1 MCPRLNG
8 CLWVRRQKRSVEEV
22 FLARSPFYRFPR
34 FLPTLPTLLCA
45 ADAAMPFFS
54 TFSGYKSSKIWKYKI
69 NVKVRM
75 ECQSW
80 WLSLRWW
87 TNKLTRRCTTSA
99 SLYNVYQPTR
109 IIFGQHALRI
119 LDDLQ
124 REMFAYWKSMRWI
137 GQVKGGWE
145 AYYCDRSAV
154 AAGIPDSHTSL
165 VGDSPNAPH
174 TYILY
179 YLFDLSTTMFMAY
192 IDLNVNSNN

>member
-124 REMFAYWKSMRWI
+124 REMFAYWKSKRWI

-145 AYYCDRSAV
+145 LTTVTDPLSLP
-154 AAGIPDSHTSL
+154 GSPIPIHHWSGTVPMHRI
-165 VGDSPNAPH
+165 H
-174 TYILY
+174 IFYIIYWIYQLWC
-179 YLFDLSTTMFMAY
+179 LWR
-192 IDLNVNSNN
+192 I

>member
-80 WLSLRWW
+80 WLSLRLW

-124 REMFAYWKSMRWI
+124 REMFAYWKSKRWI

-145 AYYCDRSAV
+145 LTTVTDPLSLP
-154 AAGIPDSHTSL
+154 GSPIPIHHWSGTVPMHRI
-165 VGDSPNAPH
+165 H
-174 TYILY
+174 IFYII
-179 YLFDLSTTMFMAY
+179 YLIYQLRCLWR
-192 IDLNVNSNN
+192 I